1 MIRTLLR
8 LSVVVGVLP
17 LMSLGCFFVSP
28 AKDIS
33 PDIRSAFFKAPP
45 GTLDL
50 RAVSQGVHVFG
61 ASQDAPGPAGGM
73 LGIGLAFGDFNG
85 DGKDDLAI
93 GAPSFPNLQDAETPP
108 SGPGGVYLL
117 FGRTTHP
124 TLNDL
129 TKQADV
135 ILVAETASVGY
146 EVAFGDL
153 NGDGLED
160 LIIGAPWGAGFVPY
174 RKDREGVVAVVFG
187 RRNFTGTHSLGQAAD
202 VLISGAN
209 RSDFTGAALGTG
221 DFNGDGLGDLLIGA
235 PMGSALGTFERG
247 NAGAAYLLLGRR
259 QWPKTL
265 DLAQESSIV
274 IFGAVGGDRAGTAV
288 ALSDVT
294 GDGLADLI
302 VGAPLA
308 DWVIEEDVWSRSRR
322 VCGAVYLVKG
332 RSEIPDQ
339 IDLSTEADSTIYG
352 TEQGDGAGWS
362 LATGDFNGDGTAD
375 LVIGAP
381 LARHKNIRRK
391 KDIFDLIGGNFRAD
405 LGLAADR
412 RRVTGHAEGEV
423 YLLWGRPDWPA
434 LLDLGNKADVTLYGG
449 PFEESQDVYLIAQ
462 AGGDAGYAI
471 AMGDVNGDGRLDLI
485 VGAPFG
491 DGKEPLRRDAG
502 LVHVVLGTDRVRQTI
517 ELETVS
523 THLVIGSN
531 KRYRL
536 GATLAAGDFDGD
548 GKDDLALAE
557 PRASELDN
565 EKLVRGRVYLIKSL
579 PIGANAERAITKQRT
594 LHNPTLP
601 P

>member
-8 LSVVVGVLP
+8 LSVVLGVLP
-17 LMSLGCFFVSP
+17 LMSLGCAFVSP
-28 AKDIS
+28 VEKDIS
-33 PDIRSAFFKAPP
+33 PDIRSSFFKAPT

-50 RAVSQGVHVFG
+50 RAVSQGVHVLG

-93 GAPSFPNLQDAETPP
+93 GAPSFPNLQNAEIPP

-117 FGRTTHP
+117 FGRTTLP

-129 TKQADV
+129 PNQADV

-160 LIIGAPWGAGFVPY
+160 LIIGAPWGAGFMPY

-187 RRNFTGTHSLGQAAD
+187 RRNFAGTHSLGQAAD

-209 RSDFTGAALGTG
+209 KSDFAGAALATG

-247 NAGAAYLLLGRR
+247 SAGAAYLLLGRR

-265 DLAQESSIV
+265 DLAQESSIA

-294 GDGLADLI
+294 GDGLADII

-308 DWVIEEDVWSRSRR
+308 DWVIEEDVRSRR

-332 RSEIPDQ
+332 RVEIPDQ

-352 TEQGDGAGWS
+352 TEKGDGAGWS

-375 LVIGAP
+375 VVIGAP

-391 KDIFDLIGGNFRAD
+391 GDIFNLIGGNLRAD
-405 LGLAADR
+405 LGLAAAR

-434 LLDLGNKADVTLYGG
+434 LLDLANKANVTLYGT
-449 PFEESQDVYLIAQ
+449 PFEESQEVYLISQ

-471 AMGDVNGDGRLDLI
+471 AMGDVDGDGRLDLI

-491 DGKEPLRRDAG
+491 DVKEPLRIDAG
-502 LVHVVLGTDRVRQTI
+502 LVHVVLGTDRVRRTI
-517 ELETVS
+517 GLETVS
-523 THLVIGSN
+523 TYLVVGSN

-536 GATLAAGDFDGD
+536 GTTLAAGDFDGD
-548 GKDDLALAE
+548 GKDELALAE

-579 PIGANAERAITKQRT
+579 SIGANAEKAITKQKA
-594 LHNPTLP
+594 LHKPTLAP
-601 P
+601 